1 MFSWRAR
8 RQLTALL
15 VVASVMGVIFIINIR
30 KVIPA
35 STCFDG
41 RQNQGETE
49 TDCGGPCAS
58 CELKHPKGISIFW
71 TKFLQTREGSFD
83 LTAYIQNQNET
94 LSSSGLEYEF
104 VLFDDLGVV
113 AYRSGKTF
121 IYPRE
126 RIHLVEAGVQ
136 TSRRPTYAEL
146 KITKTP
152 WNSESI
158 NLPVLTVDEKS
169 YKILEQDGGQGAV
182 EATVSNRSSFGF
194 REAELVFVLL
204 DKDEN
209 LIGVNRSLID
219 DFLPRSGR
227 SLRSTWPE
235 KLETPARIIIEPR
248 INLFK
253 TSAILQP

>member
-8 RQLTALL
+8 RQIIALMIPVTIIGIIL
-15 VVASVMGVIFIINIR
+15 VLNFR
-30 KVIPA
+30 KIVPV

-49 TDCGGPCAS
+49 TDCGGPCSS
-58 CELKHPKGISIFW
+58 CEIKHPQSITIFW

-83 LTAYIQNQNET
+83 LAAYIQNPNET
-94 LSSSGLEYEF
+94 ISSSGLEYEF

-113 AYRSGKTF
+113 AYRAGKTF

-126 RIHLVEAGVQ
+126 RIHLVEAGIQ
-136 TSRRPTYAEL
+136 TTRKPTYAEL

-152 WNSESI
+152 WNSENI
-158 NLPVLTVDEKS
+158 NLPVLTVDEKN
-169 YKILEQDGGQGAV
+169 YKILEQDGGQGSV
-182 EATVSNRSSFGF
+182 ETTISNRSSFGF

-204 DKDEN
+204 DKNEN
-209 LIGVNRSLID
+209 LIGVNRSLLE
-219 DFLPRSGR
+219 DFLPRSSR

-235 KLETPARIIIEPR
+235 KLDKPARIIIEPR